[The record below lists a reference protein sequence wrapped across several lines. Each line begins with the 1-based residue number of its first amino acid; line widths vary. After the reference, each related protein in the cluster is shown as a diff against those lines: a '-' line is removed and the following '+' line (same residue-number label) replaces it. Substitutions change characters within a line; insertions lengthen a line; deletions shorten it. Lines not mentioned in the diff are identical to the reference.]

1 MQRMLFAVA
10 ALALATMSSATAQQ
24 KQEKED
30 VMVPVHQFVDGF
42 NKGDVKSALG
52 ACADETS
59 IIDEFPPYQWRGA
72 GACGKWADA
81 YDADAKKNDIKDG
94 IVTLGTPRHID
105 VTGDHAYVVVPA
117 NYKFKQKGKPVEETG
132 STLTMA
138 LQKESAGWRVTAWTW
153 SKH

>member
-52 ACADETS
+52 ACAA
-59 IIDEFPPYQWRGA
+59 R
-72 GACGKWADA
+72 
-81 YDADAKKNDIKDG
+81 
-94 IVTLGTPRHID
+94 R
-105 VTGDHAYVVVPA
+105 PA
-117 NYKFKQKGKPVEETG
+117 V
-132 STLTMA
+132 
-138 LQKESAGWRVTAWTW
+138 
-153 SKH
+153 